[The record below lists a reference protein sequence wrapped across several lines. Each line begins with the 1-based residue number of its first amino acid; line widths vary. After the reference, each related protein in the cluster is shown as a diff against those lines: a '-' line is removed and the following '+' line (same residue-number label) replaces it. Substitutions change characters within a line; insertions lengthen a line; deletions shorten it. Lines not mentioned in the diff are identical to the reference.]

1 MKQITLKKQLLF
13 FVISII
19 MPSICC
25 AVEQPSRNP
34 FDFSYQRDAVK
45 ELAQNMVNNDEQVNV
60 VQTETKWD
68 IRTITPTSVIVQHKD
83 DGQIR
88 EITLPDKK

>member
-1 MKQITLKKQLLF
+1 M
-13 FVISII
+13 ISII
-19 MPSICC
+19 VCNCC
-25 AVEQPSRNP
+25 AVEQSSRNP
-34 FDFSYQRDAVK
+34 FDFSHHVDVVK
-45 ELAQNMVNNDEQVNV
+45 EIAQTVLPEHEQVHV